1 VGVVT
6 SPQLKEVLLKF
17 KIDIISGEI
26 SSITWFNGLILGLA
40 ANRGISG
47 IGLYAEI
54 SDKSVPQPLAAKS
67 IVKAFGRIE
76 DVIVDTK
83 PLDRQYEEVLDNLER
98 RKGIAE
104 SRPGIG

>member
-1 VGVVT
+1 M
-6 SPQLKEVLLKF
+6 
-17 KIDIISGEI
+17 
-26 SSITWFNGLILGLA
+26 
-40 ANRGISG
+40 
-47 IGLYAEI
+47 
-54 SDKSVPQPLAAKS
+54 PQPLAAKS